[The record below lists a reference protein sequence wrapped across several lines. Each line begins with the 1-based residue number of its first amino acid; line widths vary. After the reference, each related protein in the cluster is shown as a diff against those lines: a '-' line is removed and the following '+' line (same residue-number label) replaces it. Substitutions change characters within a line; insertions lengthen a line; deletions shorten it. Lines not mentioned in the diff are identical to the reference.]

1 LSNEIIEKIEKIKRQ
16 RNAVILA
23 HNYQPD
29 EVQDVADY
37 QGDSLGLSVQAAK
50 TDAEIIVFCGVLFMA
65 ETAAILSPD
74 KTVIMPDKNAGC
86 PMADMITGEQLRE
99 LKAKHP
105 DAVVVCYVN
114 SSADVKAQSDYCCT
128 SSNAIEVVNS
138 IDADKKII
146 FVPDRYLGQHVAEYT
161 DREIILWPGYCP
173 THVRITVT
181 DIKNARAEHPDAIV
195 MVHPEC
201 TQEVRHAA
209 DERLSTGQMLVFAKE
224 SANKSFIVG
233 TEVGIIHALKKENPD
248 KEFFAATKK
257 AVCPNMKK
265 TTLEKVL
272 WSLEDLEYKIT
283 VPKDVTAK
291 AKTALDRMIEV
302 LPAL

>member
-1 LSNEIIEKIEKIKRQ
+1 
-16 RNAVILA
+16 
-23 HNYQPD
+23 
-29 EVQDVADY
+29 
-37 QGDSLGLSVQAAK
+37 
-50 TDAEIIVFCGVLFMA
+50 
-65 ETAAILSPD
+65 
-74 KTVIMPDKNAGC
+74 
-86 PMADMITGEQLRE
+86 MADMITAEQLME
-99 LKAKHP
+99 LKAQHT

-114 SSADVKAQSDYCCT
+114 SSADIKAQSDYCCT

-138 IDADKKII
+138 IEADREII
-146 FVPDRYLGQHVAEYT
+146 FVPDRYLGQHVAEHT

-173 THVRITVT
+173 THVRITVA
-181 DIKNARAEHPDAIV
+181 DLENAQTEHPGAIV

-209 DERLSTGQMLVFAKE
+209 DERLSTGQMLKFARQ
-224 SANKSFIVG
+224 SDNKSFIVG
-233 TEVGIIHALKKENPD
+233 TEVGIIHALEKENPD
-248 KEFFAATKK
+248 KEFFAANKK

-291 AKTALDRMIEV
+291 AKTALDKMIGV
-302 LPAL
+302 LPTI